1 MHRLACLM
9 ALICLLLPGRPAAA
23 EPIAAGD
30 RLPSLRLAA
39 PQAPEQRAYL
49 GLAPDADGF
58 TLDEIRAP
66 VVIIEIFSMYCPHCQ
81 REAPTVN
88 RLYQMIEARPEWRDA
103 VRLIGI
109 GVGNS
114 AYEVGFFK
122 ETYGIQFPLIP
133 DGDFTVHN
141 ALGKPRTPYF
151 LVIRIG
157 DDRQSHLVYTHLG
170 GFGDPEAFLDTAMT
184 RAGMR

>member
-1 MHRLACLM
+1 
-9 ALICLLLPGRPAAA
+9 
-23 EPIAAGD
+23 
-30 RLPSLRLAA
+30 
-39 PQAPEQRAYL
+39 
-49 GLAPDADGF
+49 
-58 TLDEIRAP
+58 
-66 VVIIEIFSMYCPHCQ
+66 
-81 REAPTVN
+81 
-88 RLYQMIEARPEWRDA
+88 MIEARPEWRDA